1 MKIQKLLR
9 LEELYGFFLI
19 VMGVPPWNIEVMS
32 SSTHSISALRISRM
46 YLLRGS
52 RWSSL
57 VARHRLF
64 LSVSQ
69 KMDGQQKSCAVG
81 CATVDRLEDSRMW
94 ESYERTSAGSRA
106 GSEYN
111 WEIMRDSMYLDTVQ
125 PMFVEHKVCLHT
137 MSILLSYIV
146 ARIYIYIVMICVTVW
161 LYCVYSN
168 LFI

>member
-1 MKIQKLLR
+1 
-9 LEELYGFFLI
+9 
-19 VMGVPPWNIEVMS
+19 MGVPPWNIEVMS

-52 RWSSL
+52 TWSSL

-137 MSILLSYIV
+137 MSILLSYIA
-146 ARIYIYIVMICVTVW
+146 ARIYIYIYIVMICVTVW